1 MYWWSNP
8 GLRTWSWKWP
18 NEPARHKV
26 LDLLGDLGLLG
37 KKVQGHVIGFRSGHR
52 LNLELCKK
60 FMRSVMMIAL
70 AKPMLGIEEK
80 ILVNEIN
87 GPLSVLVTGAGS
99 VYGLGIIR
107 ALKAS
112 VLPVEIIA
120 IDTNPYSLGLF
131 FADKSFIAPRAAD
144 EESYYMFIEN
154 LCKDHQIKAIFI
166 GSTAELSF
174 YARNRESLE
183 RSTGAKVFVNSP
195 TVIELCTDKWLTM
208 CHLSRSGFQ
217 IPASIRYP
225 EDAGMLSSFIESA
238 GFPLIV
244 KPRMGRGSEGVVL
257 VKDKQQLLENI
268 KGKKSLIIQE
278 YLTDEE
284 QEFTVGIC
292 INQKGKVISKIAL
305 RRYLQEGVSIAAVS
319 DGYHD
324 IADYCADS
332 CKYTGS
338 VWGYKY
344 SIAPQRW
351 NAGNFRNKSQIQ
363 QFHRYAVTIWNK

>member
-1 MYWWSNP
+1 MY
-8 GLRTWSWKWP
+8 
-18 NEPARHKV
+18 
-26 LDLLGDLGLLG
+26 
-37 KKVQGHVIGFRSGHR
+37 
-52 LNLELCKK
+52 
-60 FMRSVMMIAL
+60 
-70 AKPMLGIEEK
+70 
-80 ILVNEIN
+80 EIN
-87 GPLSVLVTGAGS
+87 SPLSVLVTGAGS

-112 VLPVEIIA
+112 VLPVETIA
-120 IDTNPYSLGLF
+120 IDSNPYSLGLF
-131 FADKSFIAPRAAD
+131 FADKSFIAPQAAA

-154 LCKDHQIKAIFI
+154 LSKDHQIKAIFI

-208 CHLSRSGFQ
+208 CHLSRFGFQ
-217 IPASIRYP
+217 IPATIRYP
-225 EDAGMLSSFIESA
+225 EDDDMLSSFIEST

-244 KPRMGRGSEGVVL
+244 KPRMGKGSEGVVL
-257 VKDKQQLLENI
+257 VQDRQQLLEHV

-278 YLTDEE
+278 YLTDED

-292 INQKGKVISKIAL
+292 MNQKEMVISKIAL

-324 IADYCADS
+324 IADYCAVVASTLGAYGAINIQLRLKDGMPVIFEINPRFS
-332 CKYTGS
+332 SSTGMRLLFGINEPES
-338 VWGYKY
+338 LIRSEVLCQEILPGCAATGLVLRQY
-344 SIAPQRW
+344 SDYYFPLDKLNCGVRH
-351 NAGNFRNKSQIQ
+351 S
-363 QFHRYAVTIWNK
+363 T

>member
-1 MYWWSNP
+1 LSAPYNNMNDINDP
-8 GLRTWSWKWP
+8 
-18 NEPARHKV
+18 
-26 LDLLGDLGLLG
+26 
-37 KKVQGHVIGFRSGHR
+37 
-52 LNLELCKK
+52 LN
-60 FMRSVMMIAL
+60 
-70 AKPMLGIEEK
+70 
-80 ILVNEIN
+80 
-87 GPLSVLVTGAGS
+87 VLVTGAGS

-131 FADKSFIAPRAAD
+131 FAGKSFIAPRAED
-144 EESYYMFIEN
+144 EESYYMFIKN
-154 LCKDHQIKAIFI
+154 LCIDHQIKAIFM
-166 GSTAELSF
+166 GSTAELPF
-174 YARNRESLE
+174 YSRNRESLE
-183 RSTGAKVFVNSP
+183 RSTGSKVFVNSP
-195 TVIELCTDKWLTM
+195 AVIELCTDKWLTM
-208 CHLSRSGFQ
+208 CHLSRHRFQ

-244 KPRMGRGSEGVVL
+244 KPRFGRGSVGVVL

-268 KGKKSLIIQE
+268 KGKESLIIQE
-278 YLTDEE
+278 YLTDED

-324 IADYCADS
+324 IADYCAVVASTLGAYGAINIQLRLKDGMPVIFEINPRFSSSTGMRLLFGINEPESLIRSEVLCQEVIPS
-332 CKYTGS
+332 C
-338 VWGYKY
+338 
-344 SIAPQRW
+344 
-351 NAGNFRNKSQIQ
+351 
-363 QFHRYAVTIWNK
+363 AVTGLALRQYTDYYFPLDKLFCPNIT

>member
-1 MYWWSNP
+1 LSAP
-8 GLRTWSWKWP
+8 
-18 NEPARHKV
+18 
-26 LDLLGDLGLLG
+26 
-37 KKVQGHVIGFRSGHR
+37 
-52 LNLELCKK
+52 CKD
-60 FMRSVMMIAL
+60 M
-70 AKPMLGIEEK
+70 
-80 ILVNEIN
+80 NEIN

-99 VYGLGIIR
+99 VYGLGIIK

-112 VLPVEIIA
+112 VLPIEIIA

-131 FADKSFIAPRAAD
+131 FTDKSFIAPRAAD

-154 LCKDHQIKAIFI
+154 LCKDYQIKAIFI

-174 YARNRESLE
+174 YAKNRESLE

-195 TVIELCTDKWLTM
+195 TVLELCTDKWLTM

-217 IPASIRYP
+217 IPATIRYP
-225 EDAGMLSSFIESA
+225 EDADILSSFIKNT

-244 KPRMGRGSEGVVL
+244 KPRGGRGSVGVVL
-257 VKDKQQLLENI
+257 IQDEQQLLEHV

-278 YLTDEE
+278 YLPDEE

-292 INQKGKVISKIAL
+292 MNQKGKVISKIAL

-324 IADYCADS
+324 IADYCARVASTLGAYGAINIQLRLKDGMPIIFEINPRFS
-332 CKYTGS
+332 SSTGMRLLFGINEPES
-338 VWGYKY
+338 LIRSEVLCHEVLPGCAASGVVLRQY
-344 SIAPQRW
+344 SDYYFPLNELNSLSTARLHHI
-351 NAGNFRNKSQIQ
+351 
-363 QFHRYAVTIWNK
+363 

>member
-1 MYWWSNP
+1 MSAPYNNMNDINDP
-8 GLRTWSWKWP
+8 
-18 NEPARHKV
+18 
-26 LDLLGDLGLLG
+26 
-37 KKVQGHVIGFRSGHR
+37 
-52 LNLELCKK
+52 LN
-60 FMRSVMMIAL
+60 
-70 AKPMLGIEEK
+70 
-80 ILVNEIN
+80 
-87 GPLSVLVTGAGS
+87 VLVTGAGS

-154 LCKDHQIKAIFI
+154 LCLDYQIKAIFI
-166 GSTAELSF
+166 GSTAELPF
-174 YARNRESLE
+174 YSRNRGSLK
-183 RSTGAKVFVNSP
+183 RSTGSKVFVNSP
-195 TVIELCTDKWLTM
+195 EVIELCTDKWLTM

-244 KPRMGRGSEGVVL
+244 KPRFGRGSVGVVL

-268 KGKKSLIIQE
+268 KGKESLIIQE
-278 YLTDEE
+278 YLTDED

-292 INQKGKVISKIAL
+292 TNQKGEVISKIAL

-319 DGYHD
+319 VGYHD
-324 IADYCADS
+324 IADYCAVVASTLGAYGAINIQLRLKDGMPVIFEINPRFS
-332 CKYTGS
+332 SSTGMRLLFGINEPESLIRSEVLCQEIMPKRAKTGLVLRQYTDYYFS
-338 VWGYKY
+338 LDRLK
-344 SIAPQRW
+344 
-351 NAGNFRNKSQIQ
+351 
-363 QFHRYAVTIWNK
+363 

>member
-1 MYWWSNP
+1 M
-8 GLRTWSWKWP
+8 
-18 NEPARHKV
+18 H
-26 LDLLGDLGLLG
+26 
-37 KKVQGHVIGFRSGHR
+37 
-52 LNLELCKK
+52 
-60 FMRSVMMIAL
+60 
-70 AKPMLGIEEK
+70 
-80 ILVNEIN
+80 EIN
-87 GPLSVLVTGAGS
+87 SPLSVLVTGAGS

-112 VLPVEIIA
+112 VLPVELIA
-120 IDTNPYSLGLF
+120 TDVNPYSLGLF
-131 FADKSFIAPRAAD
+131 FADKGFIAPRAAD

-174 YARNRESLE
+174 YAKNRESLE
-183 RSTGAKVFVNSP
+183 RSTETKVFVNSP
-195 TVIELCTDKWLTM
+195 AVIELCTDKWLTM

-225 EDAGMLSSFIESA
+225 EDASMLSSFIKSI

-244 KPRMGRGSEGVVL
+244 KPRMGKGSEGVVL
-257 VKDKQQLLENI
+257 IKDKQQLLGNV

-292 INQKGKVISKIAL
+292 MNQKGKVISKIAL

-324 IADYCADS
+324 IADYCARVASTLGAYGAINVQLRLKDGMPVIFEINPRFS
-332 CKYTGS
+332 SSTGMRLLFGINEPES
-338 VWGYKY
+338 LIRSEVLCQEVIPGCAANGLVLRQYNDHYFLLDKLN
-344 SIAPQRW
+344 SLST
-351 NAGNFRNKSQIQ
+351 AGLHHI
-363 QFHRYAVTIWNK
+363 